1 MTSNSATVL
10 ARIDE
15 LILDLMRQ
23 LVIQTEVLRS
33 TPAACSS
40 SSSSSATDSQTTAE
54 RPARPA
60 KRSKQAGVKVTPLR
74 LATFATT
81 EGGCAAESNV
91 SFPTK
96 SVVGIR
102 RFAQVMRVLELV
114 QSNLI
119 QGKLVTKRDIF
130 YQALHL
136 FPTQQSSD
144 RIITHLTTL
153 LGCTDRLQLNI
164 VASPR
169 GVVSG
174 PITIIPPVGEAI
186 TCQFGV
192 TTIIPT
198 EIGTGWSVAPHH
210 EAHLVLV
217 VEKEAV
223 FKHLLQTAGGEGERE
238 RGGRGVDWT
247 KVVMLTA
254 KGYPDYATRWLLQL
268 ITVTYPGVGV
278 VGLFD
283 GDPYGVD
290 IWRQYARD
298 SGGRVEWVGVDL
310 ADFLCSNALVPLRN
324 DERATAV
331 RLLRGLGGSREDE
344 HVRARLTDMLLWG
357 YKAEIEAAY
366 EFAPPSDL
374 IGTRSGLIGYIE
386 YKLFNLRSSQQ

>member
-81 EGGCAAESNV
+81 EGGADQTV
-91 SFPTK
+91 S
-96 SVVGIR
+96 
-102 RFAQVMRVLELV
+102 VM
-114 QSNLI
+114 S
-119 QGKLVTKRDIF
+119 RDIF